1 MASRKT
7 GFSALAALLLALPY
21 VASAEPAAPGPLP
34 VMEDETG
41 VLRLFDEFVSS
52 GAAASRC
59 AQPDDDTA
67 THFLSNFQWVS
78 SHAALALKRQL
89 PEERRDEAVAQLA
102 ERSTQ
107 IKDRTHALVRSEGCG
122 GSSVQELV
130 RRFAIQAAWRRE
142 G

>member
-1 MASRKT
+1 MASRK
-7 GFSALAALLLALPY
+7 SPLVLLAALLALPY
-21 VASAEPAAPGPLP
+21 VAGAEPAASPGPAAAI
-34 VMEDETG
+34 EDETG

-67 THFLSNFQWVS
+67 AHFLSNFQWVS

-89 PEERRDEAVAQLA
+89 PEERTGEAVAELA
-102 ERSTQ
+102 RRSGAV
-107 IKDRTHALVRSEGCG
+107 KDRTHELVKSEGCG